1 MKKKLIRAAILLVTF
16 LCGVAAFSSLMNYQ
30 STDNRTDME
39 TASSP
44 SIAMMINDTEVNR
57 MYAYADEMDASF
69 VRDGLT
75 PLGTDRSLTVSI
87 TPNGR
92 EIDSLVYEVTTLDG
106 ETVIENDKIRN
117 FTEEEDGRLTAEFTL
132 SQPILM
138 NQEYALTF
146 TLDTEDGS
154 WNYYTRLLQRAGLST
169 AQYVEFVN
177 SFYTKTFAQD
187 DTGDLSTYLESDGSS
202 IGSSFRNLDIH
213 SDLDMITWGDLAPQ
227 ISRPGIPTI
236 EDINENSGSISLTY
250 YISAEN
256 EEGEVEK
263 YQVDEFYRM
272 GYNQTRVVLLDFQR
286 QVKQVITTEQ
296 NIVNSGKVNLGITD
310 TEVQYMSDS
319 TGTILA
325 FVQQG
330 DLWSYNIETNKMTR
344 VFSFRDTGSNDERN
358 DIGQHDIKI
367 VRVEENGDIDFIL
380 YGYMNRGQHEG
391 QVGTAVYHYSAE
403 QNAMEEKF
411 FLRSL
416 KSYEFL
422 REDIEKLAY
431 FSQDGNLYL
440 LLEQTLYKFQMEDK
454 TYEAVQEQIEDDCFF
469 VSENSQ
475 YAAWMEGMDPYN
487 TTSIIFMDLESGE
500 KTSIQAEQGTR
511 IRLFGFI
518 NNDLIYGIANE
529 GDIVTNVS
537 GGTDFAM
544 TEVRIQNFQ
553 GELVK
558 SYHQDGYY
566 VLNVDIQENLLELS
580 RATKAGDSFAGT
592 TGDQIMNNVRSKQDE
607 VFSVVTSTTVRQ
619 GNVTSIQFAADSS
632 GQPPLVVDTK
642 IIENPDRTLNMELSG
657 EKEEKYYVYAKGGLA
672 GIYETAAQAVN
683 QAQEES
689 GIVLN
694 NDQQYIWESGNT
706 SGRASISVQD
716 LPEAVAQ
723 ASLDVSA
730 LNEALKGQGTVIDMT
745 GCTLEQILY
754 EVCAQRPVITKGENG
769 QPVVIVG
776 CDDYNTILYDPSTQE
791 TEYFGMQDSTNTFQE
806 NGNVFLC
813 YLENSSAS

>member
-1 MKKKLIRAAILLVTF
+1 MKKKLIRAGILLVIF
-16 LCGVAAFSSLMNYQ
+16 ICGVAGFSSLMNYQ
-30 STDNRTDME
+30 STDNKTDME

-44 SIAMMINDTEVNR
+44 SMAMMIEDTEVNR
-57 MYAYADEMDASF
+57 MYAYADDMDVRF

-75 PLGTDRSLTVSI
+75 PVGTDRSLKVSI

-92 EIDSLVYEVTTLDG
+92 EIDSLVYEVCTSDG
-106 ETVIENDKIRN
+106 EQVIENNKIRS
-117 FTEEEDGRLTAEFTL
+117 FTEEEDGRLTVEFTL

-146 TLDTEDGS
+146 TLSTEDGT
-154 WNYYTRLLQRAGLST
+154 WNYYTRILQRAGLST

-187 DTGDLSTYLESDGSS
+187 DTGDLTTYLEPDTSVVSN
-202 IGSSFRNLDIH
+202 SFRSLDIH
-213 SDLDMITWGDLAPQ
+213 SDVDMITWGDLNPQ

-236 EDINENSGSISLTY
+236 EDISENSGSISLTY

-256 EEGEVEK
+256 ENGEVEK

-272 GYNQTRVVLLDFQR
+272 SYNQTRVYLLDFQR
-286 QVKQVITTEQ
+286 HVKQVLTTEQ
-296 NIVNSGKVNLGITD
+296 NLVSNGKINLGITD
-310 TEVQYMSDS
+310 TDVQYMSDS

-358 DIGQHDIKI
+358 DINRHDIKI
-367 VRVEENGDIDFIL
+367 VRVSENGDIDFIL

-391 QVGTAVYHYSAE
+391 QVGTSVYHYSAE
-403 QNAMEEKF
+403 QNAMEEEF

-416 KSYEFL
+416 QSREFL
-422 REDIEKLAY
+422 QKDAEKLSY
-431 FSQDGNLYL
+431 VSEDGNLYL
-440 LLEQTLYKFQMEDK
+440 LLEGNLYRFQMEEK
-454 TYEAVQEQIEDDCFF
+454 TYEVLQEQIEDDCFF
-469 VSENSQ
+469 VSENSR
-475 YAAWMEGMDPYN
+475 YAAWMDGMDPYN
-487 TTSIIFMDLESGE
+487 TTSITFIDFNTGE
-500 KTSIQAEQGTR
+500 QKTIQADQGTR

-518 NNDLIYGIANE
+518 NNDLIYGVANE
-529 GDIVTNVS
+529 SDIVTNAS

-544 TEVRIQNFQ
+544 TEVRIQNFD

-566 VLNVDIQENLLELS
+566 VLDVTIQENLLELS
-580 RATKAGDSFAGT
+580 RATKVGDSFAGT
-592 TGDQIMNNVRSKQDE
+592 SGDQIMNNVRSKQDE
-607 VFSVVTSTTVRQ
+607 VFSVITSTTVRQ

-642 IIENPDRTLNMELSG
+642 IIENPDRTLNMELSS
-657 EKEEKYYVYAKGGLA
+657 ESEDKYYVYGGGELS
-672 GIYETAAQAVN
+672 GIYDSASQAV
-683 QAQEES
+683 AKAEEES

-694 NDQQYIWESGNT
+694 TAQQYIWEAGNT
-706 SGRASISVQD
+706 GDRASISAQD

-723 ASLDVSA
+723 ASLDAAA
-730 LNEALKGQGTVIDMT
+730 LNEALKGQGKVIDMT

-754 EVCAQRPVITKGENG
+754 EVSAQRPVIAKGENG
-769 QPVVIVG
+769 QAVVIIG
-776 CDDYNTILYDPSTQE
+776 YDDYNTILYNPSTQE
-791 TEYFGMQDSTNTFQE
+791 TYYFGMQDSTDTFQA

-813 YLENSSAS
+813 YLEDIQ

>member
-1 MKKKLIRAAILLVTF
+1 MKKKLIRAGILLVIF
-16 LCGVAAFSSLMNYQ
+16 ICGVAGFSSLMNYQ
-30 STDNRTDME
+30 STDNKTDME

-44 SIAMMINDTEVNR
+44 SMAMMIEDTEVNR
-57 MYAYADEMDASF
+57 MYAYADDMDVRF

-75 PLGTDRSLTVSI
+75 PVGTDRSLKVSI

-92 EIDSLVYEVTTLDG
+92 EIDSLVYEVCTSDG
-106 ETVIENDKIRN
+106 EQVIENNKIRS

-138 NQEYALTF
+138 NQEYALNF
-146 TLDTEDGS
+146 TLSTEDGT

-187 DTGDLSTYLESDGSS
+187 DTGDLTTYLEPDTSVVSN
-202 IGSSFRNLDIH
+202 SFRSLDIH
-213 SDLDMITWGDLAPQ
+213 SDVDMITWGDLNPQ

-236 EDINENSGSISLTY
+236 EDISENSGSISLTY

-256 EEGEVEK
+256 ENGEVEK

-272 GYNQTRVVLLDFQR
+272 SYNQTRVYLLDFQR
-286 QVKQVITTEQ
+286 HVKQVLTTEQ
-296 NIVNSGKVNLGITD
+296 NLVSNGKINLGITD
-310 TEVQYMSDS
+310 TDVQYMSDS

-358 DIGQHDIKI
+358 DINRHDIKI
-367 VRVEENGDIDFIL
+367 VRVSENGDIDFIL

-391 QVGTAVYHYSAE
+391 QVGTSVYHYSAE
-403 QNAMEEKF
+403 QNAMEEEF

-416 KSYEFL
+416 QSREFL
-422 REDIEKLAY
+422 QKDAEKLSY
-431 FSQDGNLYL
+431 VSEDGNLYL
-440 LLEQTLYKFQMEDK
+440 LLEGNLYRFQMEEK
-454 TYEAVQEQIEDDCFF
+454 TYEVLQEQIEDDCFF
-469 VSENSQ
+469 VSENSR
-475 YAAWMEGMDPYN
+475 YAAWMDGMDPYN
-487 TTSIIFMDLESGE
+487 TTSITFIDFNTGE
-500 KTSIQAEQGTR
+500 QKTIQADQGTR

-518 NNDLIYGIANE
+518 NNDLIYGVANE
-529 GDIVTNVS
+529 SDIVTNAS

-544 TEVRIQNFQ
+544 TEVRIQNFD

-566 VLNVDIQENLLELS
+566 VLDVTIQENLLELS
-580 RATKAGDSFAGT
+580 RATKVGDSFAGT
-592 TGDQIMNNVRSKQDE
+592 SGDQIMNNVRSKQDE
-607 VFSVVTSTTVRQ
+607 VFSVITSTTVRQ

-642 IIENPDRTLNMELSG
+642 IIENPDRTLNMELSS
-657 EKEEKYYVYAKGGLA
+657 ESEDKYYVYGGGELS
-672 GIYETAAQAVN
+672 GIYDSASQAV
-683 QAQEES
+683 AKAEEES

-694 NDQQYIWESGNT
+694 TAQQYIWEAGNT
-706 SGRASISVQD
+706 GDRASISAQD

-723 ASLDVSA
+723 ASLDATA
-730 LNEALKGQGTVIDMT
+730 LNEALKGQGKVIDMT

-754 EVCAQRPVITKGENG
+754 EVSAQRPVIAKGENG
-769 QPVVIVG
+769 QAVVIIG
-776 CDDYNTILYDPSTQE
+776 YDDYNTILYNPSTQE
-791 TEYFGMQDSTNTFQE
+791 TYYFGMQDSTDTFQA

-813 YLENSSAS
+813 YLEDIQ

>member
-1 MKKKLIRAAILLVTF
+1 MKKKLIRAGILLVIF
-16 LCGVAAFSSLMNYQ
+16 ICGVAGFSSLMNYQ
-30 STDNRTDME
+30 STDNKTDME

-44 SIAMMINDTEVNR
+44 SMAMMIEDTEVNR
-57 MYAYADEMDASF
+57 MYAYADDMDVRF

-75 PLGTDRSLTVSI
+75 PVGTDRSLKVSI

-92 EIDSLVYEVTTLDG
+92 EIDSLVYEVCTSDG
-106 ETVIENDKIRN
+106 EQVIENNKIRS
-117 FTEEEDGRLTAEFTL
+117 FTEEEDGRLTVEFTL

-146 TLDTEDGS
+146 TLSTEDGT
-154 WNYYTRLLQRAGLST
+154 WNYYTRILQRAGLST

-187 DTGDLSTYLESDGSS
+187 DTGDLTTYLEPDTSVVSN
-202 IGSSFRNLDIH
+202 SFRSLDIH
-213 SDLDMITWGDLAPQ
+213 SDVDMITWGDLNPQ

-236 EDINENSGSISLTY
+236 EDISENSGSISLTY

-256 EEGEVEK
+256 ENGEVEK

-272 GYNQTRVVLLDFQR
+272 SYNQTRVYLLDFQR
-286 QVKQVITTEQ
+286 HVKQVLTTEQ
-296 NIVNSGKVNLGITD
+296 NLVSNGKINLGITD
-310 TEVQYMSDS
+310 TDVQYMSDS

-358 DIGQHDIKI
+358 DINRHDIKI
-367 VRVEENGDIDFIL
+367 VRVSENGDIDFIL

-391 QVGTAVYHYSAE
+391 QVGTSVYHYSAE
-403 QNAMEEKF
+403 QNAMEEEF

-416 KSYEFL
+416 QSSEFL
-422 REDIEKLAY
+422 QKDVEKLSY
-431 FSQDGNLYL
+431 VSEDGNLYL
-440 LLEQTLYKFQMEDK
+440 LLEGNLYRFQMEEK
-454 TYEAVQEQIEDDCFF
+454 TYEVLQEQIEDDCFF
-469 VSENSQ
+469 VSENSR
-475 YAAWMEGMDPYN
+475 YAAWMDGMDPYN
-487 TTSIIFMDLESGE
+487 TTSITFIDFNTGE
-500 KTSIQAEQGTR
+500 QKTIQADQGTR

-518 NNDLIYGIANE
+518 NNDLIYGVANE
-529 GDIVTNVS
+529 SDIVTNAS

-544 TEVRIQNFQ
+544 TEVRIQNFD

-566 VLNVDIQENLLELS
+566 VLDVTIQENLLELS
-580 RATKAGDSFAGT
+580 RATKVGDSFAGT
-592 TGDQIMNNVRSKQDE
+592 SGDQIMNNVRSKQDE
-607 VFSVVTSTTVRQ
+607 VFSVITSTTVRQ

-642 IIENPDRTLNMELSG
+642 IIENPDRTLNMELSS
-657 EKEEKYYVYAKGGLA
+657 ESEDKYYVYGGGELS
-672 GIYETAAQAVN
+672 GIYDSASQAV
-683 QAQEES
+683 AKAEEES

-694 NDQQYIWESGNT
+694 TAQQYIWEAGNT
-706 SGRASISVQD
+706 GDRASISAQD

-723 ASLDVSA
+723 ASLDAAA
-730 LNEALKGQGTVIDMT
+730 LNEALKGQGKVIDMT

-754 EVCAQRPVITKGENG
+754 EVSAQRPVIAKGENG
-769 QPVVIVG
+769 QAVVIIG
-776 CDDYNTILYDPSTQE
+776 YDDYNTILYNPFTQE
-791 TEYFGMQDSTNTFQE
+791 TYYFGMQDSTDTFQA

-813 YLENSSAS
+813 YLEDIQ

>member
-1 MKKKLIRAAILLVTF
+1 MKKKLIRAGILLVIF
-16 LCGVAAFSSLMNYQ
+16 ICGVAGFSSLMNYQ
-30 STDNRTDME
+30 STDNKTDME

-44 SIAMMINDTEVNR
+44 SMAMMIEDTEVNR
-57 MYAYADEMDASF
+57 MYAYADDMDVRF

-75 PLGTDRSLTVSI
+75 PVGTDRSLKVSI

-92 EIDSLVYEVTTLDG
+92 EIDSLVYEVCTSDG
-106 ETVIENDKIRN
+106 EQVIENNKIRS
-117 FTEEEDGRLTAEFTL
+117 FTEEEDGRLTVEFTL

-146 TLDTEDGS
+146 TLSTEDGT
-154 WNYYTRLLQRAGLST
+154 WNYYTRILQRAGLST

-187 DTGDLSTYLESDGSS
+187 DTGDLTTYLEPDTSVVSN
-202 IGSSFRNLDIH
+202 SFRSLDIH
-213 SDLDMITWGDLAPQ
+213 SDVDMITWGDLNPQ

-236 EDINENSGSISLTY
+236 EDISENSGSISLTY

-256 EEGEVEK
+256 ENGEVEK

-272 GYNQTRVVLLDFQR
+272 SYNQTRVYLLDFQR
-286 QVKQVITTEQ
+286 HVKQVLTTEQ
-296 NIVNSGKVNLGITD
+296 NLVSNGKINLGITD
-310 TEVQYMSDS
+310 TDVQYMSDS

-358 DIGQHDIKI
+358 DINRHDIKI
-367 VRVEENGDIDFIL
+367 VRVSENGDIDFIL

-391 QVGTAVYHYSAE
+391 QVGTSVYHYSAE
-403 QNAMEEKF
+403 QNAMEEEF

-416 KSYEFL
+416 QSSEFL
-422 REDIEKLAY
+422 QKDVEKLSY
-431 FSQDGNLYL
+431 VSEDGNLYL
-440 LLEQTLYKFQMEDK
+440 LLEGNLYRFQMEEK
-454 TYEAVQEQIEDDCFF
+454 TYEVLQEQIEDDCFF
-469 VSENSQ
+469 VSENSR
-475 YAAWMEGMDPYN
+475 YAAWMDGMDPYN
-487 TTSIIFMDLESGE
+487 TTSITFIDFNTGE
-500 KTSIQAEQGTR
+500 QKTIQADQGTR

-518 NNDLIYGIANE
+518 NNDLIYGVANE
-529 GDIVTNVS
+529 SDIVTNAS

-544 TEVRIQNFQ
+544 TEVRIQNFD

-566 VLNVDIQENLLELS
+566 VLDVTIQENLLELS
-580 RATKAGDSFAGT
+580 RATKVGDSFAGT
-592 TGDQIMNNVRSKQDE
+592 SGDQIMNNVRSKQDE
-607 VFSVVTSTTVRQ
+607 VFSVITSTTVRQ

-642 IIENPDRTLNMELSG
+642 IIEDPDRTLNMELSS
-657 EKEEKYYVYAKGGLA
+657 ESEDKYYVYGGGELS
-672 GIYETAAQAVN
+672 GIYDSASQAV
-683 QAQEES
+683 AKAEEES

-694 NDQQYIWESGNT
+694 TAQQYIWEAGNT
-706 SGRASISVQD
+706 GDRASISAQD

-723 ASLDVSA
+723 ASLDATA
-730 LNEALKGQGTVIDMT
+730 LNEALKGQGKVIDMT

-754 EVCAQRPVITKGENG
+754 EVSAQRPVIAKGENG
-769 QPVVIVG
+769 QAVVIIG
-776 CDDYNTILYDPSTQE
+776 YDDYNTILYNPSTQE
-791 TEYFGMQDSTNTFQE
+791 TYYFGMQDSTDTFQA

-813 YLENSSAS
+813 YLEDIQ

>member
-1 MKKKLIRAAILLVTF
+1 MKKKLIRAGILLVIF
-16 LCGVAAFSSLMNYQ
+16 ICGVAGFSSLMNYQ
-30 STDNRTDME
+30 STDNKTDME

-44 SIAMMINDTEVNR
+44 SMAMMIEDTEVNR
-57 MYAYADEMDASF
+57 MYAYADDMDVRF

-75 PLGTDRSLTVSI
+75 PVGTDRSLKVSI
-87 TPNGR
+87 IPNGR
-92 EIDSLVYEVTTLDG
+92 EIDSLVYEVCTSDG
-106 ETVIENDKIRN
+106 EQVIENNKIRS
-117 FTEEEDGRLTAEFTL
+117 FTEEEDGRLTVEFTL

-146 TLDTEDGS
+146 TLSTEDGT
-154 WNYYTRLLQRAGLST
+154 WNYYTRILQRAGLST

-187 DTGDLSTYLESDGSS
+187 DTGDLTTYLEPDTSVVSN
-202 IGSSFRNLDIH
+202 SFRSLDIH
-213 SDLDMITWGDLAPQ
+213 SDVDMITWGDLNPQ

-236 EDINENSGSISLTY
+236 EDISENSGSISLTY

-256 EEGEVEK
+256 ENGEVEK

-272 GYNQTRVVLLDFQR
+272 SYNQTRVYLLDFQR
-286 QVKQVITTEQ
+286 HVKQVLTTEQ
-296 NIVNSGKVNLGITD
+296 NLVSNGKINLGITD
-310 TEVQYMSDS
+310 TDVQYMSDS

-358 DIGQHDIKI
+358 DINRHDIKI
-367 VRVEENGDIDFIL
+367 VRVSENGDIDFIL

-391 QVGTAVYHYSAE
+391 QVGTSVYHYSAE
-403 QNAMEEKF
+403 QNAMEEEF

-416 KSYEFL
+416 QSSEFL
-422 REDIEKLAY
+422 QKDVEKLSY
-431 FSQDGNLYL
+431 VSEDGNLYL
-440 LLEQTLYKFQMEDK
+440 LLEGNLYRFRMEEK
-454 TYEAVQEQIEDDCFF
+454 TYEVLQEQIEDDCFF
-469 VSENSQ
+469 VSENSR
-475 YAAWMEGMDPYN
+475 YAAWMDGMDPYN
-487 TTSIIFMDLESGE
+487 TTSITFIDFNTGE
-500 KTSIQAEQGTR
+500 QKTIQADQGTR

-518 NNDLIYGIANE
+518 NNDLIYGVANE
-529 GDIVTNVS
+529 SDIVTNAS

-544 TEVRIQNFQ
+544 TEVRIQNFD

-566 VLNVDIQENLLELS
+566 VLDVTIQENLLELS
-580 RATKAGDSFAGT
+580 RATKVGDSFAGT
-592 TGDQIMNNVRSKQDE
+592 SGDQIMNNVRSKQDE
-607 VFSVVTSTTVRQ
+607 VFSVITSTTVRQ

-642 IIENPDRTLNMELSG
+642 IIENPDRTLNMELSS
-657 EKEEKYYVYAKGGLA
+657 ESEDKYYVYGGGELS
-672 GIYETAAQAVN
+672 GIYDSASQAV
-683 QAQEES
+683 AKAEEES

-694 NDQQYIWESGNT
+694 TAQQYIWEAGNT
-706 SGRASISVQD
+706 GDRASISAQD

-723 ASLDVSA
+723 ASLDAAA
-730 LNEALKGQGTVIDMT
+730 LNEALKGQGKVIDMT

-754 EVCAQRPVITKGENG
+754 EVSAQRPVIAKGENG
-769 QPVVIVG
+769 QAVVIIG
-776 CDDYNTILYDPSTQE
+776 YDDYNTILYNPSTQE
-791 TEYFGMQDSTNTFQE
+791 TYYFGMQDSTDTFQA

-813 YLENSSAS
+813 YLEDIQ